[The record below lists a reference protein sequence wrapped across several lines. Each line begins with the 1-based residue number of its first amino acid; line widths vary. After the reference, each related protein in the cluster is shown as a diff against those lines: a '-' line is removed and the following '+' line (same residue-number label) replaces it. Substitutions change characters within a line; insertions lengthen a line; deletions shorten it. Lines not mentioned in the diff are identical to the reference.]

1 MTAKSRTDQSAAI
14 ARFIMHADSGPDP
27 RYLIFDLWKV
37 FANASGEEWKRGIAI
52 ATEIYEATEVG
63 PQPEGRA

>member
-1 MTAKSRTDQSAAI
+1 MTLSRSDRSAEI
-14 ARFIMHADSGPDP
+14 ARFIMHGDSGPDP
-27 RYLIFDLWKV
+27 RFLILDMWKV
-37 FANASGEEWKRGIAI
+37 FHDASGEEWKRGIAI